1 MENNTT
7 RYGLLGDA
15 KRLGEILS
23 VANKYKVAQGLTPDK
38 VYNMFKDLGTA
49 FIKLGQ
55 LLSLHPEVLPREY

>member
-23 VANKYKVAQGLTPDK
+23 VANKYKVTQGLTPDK

-49 FIKLGQ
+49 FIKW
-55 LLSLHPEVLPREY
+55 PINTK

>member
-23 VANKYKVAQGLTPDK
+23 VANKYKVTQGLTPDK
-38 VYNMFKDLGTA
+38 VYT
-49 FIKLGQ
+49 
-55 LLSLHPEVLPREY
+55 ELPSSSWGSC